1 MRISSNTLHDQ
12 GLSAI
17 LRNQAQMLH
26 TQQQVSTGKRIL
38 TPADD
43 PVAAA
48 QALDVSQADAMNTQ
62 YATNRSA
69 AADSLSLVEGSL
81 AQVSSI
87 ITNVRTIAVNVGSG
101 ILSDSDRVSLAAQ
114 LSSALSELQGA
125 ANATDGQGR
134 YLFAGYQSQSQP
146 FSSGPVGVQYNGDD
160 GQRLIQVDSS
170 RQMGV
175 SVSGADVFTRIPGGN
190 GSFVSG
196 DSPGNNGSGLIN
208 PGSVIDPSSLTR
220 HNYSINFSV
229 SGGTTT
235 YAVVDSTTNATLLS
249 AQPYSSGD
257 SIRFDGMDI
266 VIEGAPVNGD
276 KFTIAP
282 SGDQSIFKTVQDLID
297 LLQTPVHAPGDSARL
312 ANGLKQGLINLDQ
325 ALGSVLTQRGVIGA
339 KLNEIDVLQSA
350 GSNRSVQYQKTLSR
364 LQNVDLNVAI
374 SDLTQEQLSLQAAQ
388 KSFVQ
393 ISGLSLFTYL

>member
-1 MRISSNTLHDQ
+1 MRISTNTLHNQ

-17 LRNQAQMLH
+17 LRNEAQMLK
-26 TQQQVSTGKRIL
+26 TQQQVSTGKRTL
-38 TPADD
+38 SPADD

-48 QALDVSQADAMNTQ
+48 QALDVTQADAMNTQ
-62 YATNRSA
+62 YSANRSA
-69 AADSLSLVEGSL
+69 ATDTLSLVESSL

-87 ITNVRTIAVNVGSG
+87 ITNVRTIAVNAGSG
-101 ILSDSDRVSLAAQ
+101 ILSDADRASLAAQ

-146 FSSGPVGVQYNGDD
+146 FTSGPGGVQYNGDD

-175 SVSGADVFTRIPGGN
+175 SISGADVFTRIPSGN
-190 GSFVSG
+190 GRFVTSDVAGNSG
-196 DSPGNNGSGLIN
+196 NGLIN
-208 PGSVIDPSSLTR
+208 PGSVIDPSSLTG
-220 HNYSINFSV
+220 HNYSINFSI
-229 SGGTTT
+229 SAGTTT
-235 YAVVDSTTNATLLS
+235 YDVVDATTNTTLLS
-249 AQPYSSGD
+249 AQTYSSGD

-266 VIEGAPVNGD
+266 VLEGAPANGD
-276 KFTIAP
+276 KFSVTP
-282 SGDQSIFKTVQDLID
+282 GKDQSIFKTVQDLVN
-297 LLQTPVHAPGDSARL
+297 LLQTPVDASGGSARL
-312 ANGLKQGLINLDQ
+312 TNGLKQGLTNLDQ

-339 KLNEIDVLQSA
+339 KLNEIDALQSA
-350 GSNRSVQYQKTLSR
+350 GSNRSFQYQQTLSR

-374 SDLTQEQLSLQAAQ
+374 SNLTQQQLNLEAAQ

-393 ISGLSLFTYL
+393 VSGLSLFNYL